1 MKKKLLFIVL
11 MVLPLAAGARSTQ
24 IDGINYNLNSSNQTA
39 EVAYGGYSGN
49 LVIPSSV
56 TKGDVDY
63 TVTSIASNA
72 FYNCPGLISIT
83 IPKSVTTIATKRE
96 FFYNTKKLKS
106 IIVEEGNPNY
116 DSRDNCNALI
126 ETASNKLLYGC
137 NGAFIPDGVTIIGVD
152 AFRECKEL
160 TSLVIPNSVTTIEE
174 GAFSQCSGL
183 TSVYIGTGLENIGE
197 DIFYECDNLKTFEIN
212 SNVLV
217 SKNYTSGEICA
228 GTIFGGAPVEE
239 LILGEEVTS
248 IGEWAFRGC
257 TMTSVKMSDNVT
269 SIGDYAFR
277 ECYHMTSLEL
287 SNNLTYIGKWA
298 FTSCHGLSSV
308 TIPESVR
315 CIDLI
320 AFYWCDKLTK
330 VVINSNEVVARE
342 NEQFYTLRSCFGPQ
356 VKEFVLGEDV
366 RKIAYIACSESEK
379 LTTVTILGNVTCV
392 EDSAF
397 HKCTSLT
404 DIYLYAEQVPETGKD
419 VFVDSNYKN
428 ATLHV
433 PAVAVE
439 AYKSAEPWK
448 DFGNIVA
455 LTESEPD
462 PSGIR
467 NANGDVTT
475 GEQYYSL
482 DGKHSATPLRG
493 LNIVKLKDGTTK
505 KVVAK

>member
-1 MKKKLLFIVL
+1 

-212 SNVLV
+212 SNALV

-277 ECYHMTSLEL
+277 DCYHMTSLEL

-397 HKCTSLT
+397 HKCTNIA
-404 DIYLYAEQVPETGKD
+404 DFYLYAEQVPETGKD

-475 GEQYYSL
+475 VKQYYSL
-482 DGKHSATPLRG
+482 DGKHTATPLRG